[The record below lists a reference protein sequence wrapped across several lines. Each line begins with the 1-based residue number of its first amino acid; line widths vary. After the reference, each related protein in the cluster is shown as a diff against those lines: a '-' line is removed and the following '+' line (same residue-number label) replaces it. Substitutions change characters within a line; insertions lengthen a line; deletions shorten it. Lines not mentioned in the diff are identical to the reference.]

1 MQQVGGRALALN
13 IRYPASVA
21 CLVAGIDKQRFN
33 EAVAAKRY
41 PCAPEV
47 PRGGTRTF
55 NKHEMIPL
63 FIYARLVEQ
72 GIPPSVSGEIA
83 CAAKQKLDQN
93 PEAEEIR
100 VPRYKEEGQTPPE
113 LQDVRP
119 PMKGESYSVSIEML
133 FDIAGM
139 RGEIDRRLSSVMEKM
154 TSATATNTKK

>member
-1 MQQVGGRALALN
+1 MALN

-41 PCAPEV
+41 RCAPEV

-55 NKHEMIPL
+55 NKHDMIPL

-83 CAAKQKLDQN
+83 CAAKQKLDEN
-93 PEAEEIR
+93 PEAEEIK

-113 LQDVRP
+113 MRDGRP
-119 PMKGESYSVSIEML
+119 PMEGGSYSVSIEML

-139 RGEIDRRLSSVMEKM
+139 RGEIERRLSSVMSKR
-154 TSATATNTKK
+154 TAASGSNTK